1 MRISHPLLAL
11 LLTATL
17 PVASVAAEQA
27 RNQKSTAPVTV
38 GDFAVM
44 LAKVS
49 GNGRAVEIKSAA
61 DALRK
66 SGVPLGD
73 PKATLSEEKL
83 AEILGHYGVKVTTS
97 SPQQTV
103 SRAKA
108 EQALLL
114 IGSSLTSSSVAA
126 SGTTPTPSDM
136 ADCLALSNH
145 GQCEVCC
152 KDLGG
157 IATTCSKF
165 CFEINKGS
173 PGEPIP

>member
-126 SGTTPTPSDM
+126 SGTDRKSTRLNSSHGYISY
-136 ADCLALSNH
+136 AVFCLKKKKKKKQQHEISIKNTE
-145 GQCEVCC
+145 QCRSTHAE
-152 KDLGG
+152 L
-157 IATTCSKF
+157 
-165 CFEINKGS
+165 
-173 PGEPIP
+173 